1 MSSEIDEIKSK
12 LDIVEFVSEYL
23 RLTPAGANFKANCPF
38 HNEKTPSFMVNR
50 ERGIWRCFGCG
61 EGGDALEF
69 LMKMENIPFPEALKV
84 LAQRT
89 GVTLT
94 RERQEVNTGKN
105 RLYDLCLLAANY
117 WHKVLLDSPCA
128 VAVRDYLAGR
138 GLSEETIDD
147 FKIGYAIE
155 SWDNLLQF
163 LLKRGYGEQEIAGAG
178 LIVRKNQG
186 SGYYDR
192 FRDRVMFPIWDY
204 HGRVVGFG
212 GRALKS
218 DETAKYINTPQS
230 EIYNKSEVLYGLYQ
244 AKQEIKKADLT
255 ILVEGYMDVIPSHQ
269 AGIKN
274 VVSIS
279 GTALTDGQIRIL
291 KRYSSNLAIALDR
304 DEAGRVAALRSIDLA
319 LQLEMNVRVISVP
332 FGKDPGEC
340 VKNNSADWVQAI
352 GEAKEAM
359 EYFFTEAREG
369 KDPSNS
375 ADRKAIVKFMLEKIL
390 RLGSEVDRDFWIKR
404 VAQDLS
410 ISEPLLREAYGRLR
424 PSRLKNTAA
433 AAAKPEAKPLQA
445 DWETSVFQR
454 LLSLLIIRPQ
464 FLPHFIDKLSAEA
477 VSQMLPLT
485 IYKKLVLFYNNN
497 TDLLNPTVVDNSG
510 IDLFVEFDK
519 WLKTQ
524 ENQADLADYWS
535 NSYLLSQEG
544 LPGLGDREIKTEL
557 DNLIGALHL
566 AYINKKINRLKDDLA
581 PAEQAK
587 DQAKIKEIYD
597 RLNDL
602 ISQKNKLT

>member
-1 MSSEIDEIKSK
+1 MSNEIDEIKAK

-69 LMKMENIPFPEALKV
+69 LMKIENIPFPEALKV

-94 RERQEVNTGKN
+94 RERQEVSTGKN

-117 WHKVLLDSPCA
+117 WHKVLLDSPRA
-128 VAVRDYLAGR
+128 AAVREYLSGR

-155 SWDNLLQF
+155 SWDNLGQF
-163 LLKRGYGEQEIAGAG
+163 LQKRGYQEQEILAAG
-178 LIVRKNQG
+178 LTVRKDRG
-186 SGYYDR
+186 GYYDR

-204 HGRVVGFG
+204 HGRIVGFG
-212 GRALKS
+212 GRTLNK
-218 DETAKYINTPQS
+218 DEAAKYINTPQT

-244 AKQEIKKADLT
+244 AKQEIKKKDLT

-279 GTALTDGQIRIL
+279 GTALTEDQVRII
-291 KRYSSNLAIALDR
+291 KRYSQNLAIALDQ

-340 VKNNSADWVQAI
+340 VKNNPDDWIGAI
-352 GEAKEAM
+352 GAAREAM
-359 EYFFTEAREG
+359 EYFFDEARSG
-369 KDPSNS
+369 KDQANA
-375 ADRKAIVKFMLEKIL
+375 ADRKDIVKFMLEKIS
-390 RLGSEVDRDFWIKR
+390 RLGSEVDRDFWTKR
-404 VAQDLS
+404 VAQDMS
-410 ISEPLLREAYGRLR
+410 ISEPLLREAYARIR
-424 PSRLKNTAA
+424 PPKMRNISAPISQPS
-433 AAAKPEAKPLQA
+433 AKAPEA
-445 DWETSVFQR
+445 DWETAIFQR
-454 LLSLLIIRPQ
+454 LMSLVIIRPQ
-464 FLPHFIDKLSAEA
+464 LLAHFISNLPADWLA
-477 VSQMLPLT
+477 QDLPLT
-485 IYKKLVLFYNNN
+485 IYKKLVLYYNNN
-497 TDLLNPTVVDNSG
+497 VDLLDSTIVDKSG
-510 IDLFVEFDK
+510 IDLFSKFDNY
-519 WLKTQ
+519 LKSQ
-524 ENQADLADYWS
+524 ENQAFLAAYWADG
-535 NSYLLSQEG
+535 YLLAQGEFAD
-544 LPGLGDREIKTEL
+544 LGEREIKAEL
-557 DNLIGALHL
+557 DNLTRALHL
-566 AYINKKINRLKDDLA
+566 AHINKKINQCKIELTR
-581 PAEQAK
+581 AEKENDSDKINAVY
-587 DQAKIKEIYD
+587 DQ
-597 RLNDL
+597 LNEL
-602 ISQKNKLT
+602 IRQKNILT

>member
-23 RLTPAGANFKANCPF
+23 RLTPAGTNFKANCPF

-69 LMKMENIPFPEALKV
+69 LMKIENIPFPEALKV

-94 RERQEVNTGKN
+94 RERQQVSTGKN

-117 WHKVLLDSPCA
+117 WHKVLLDSPLA
-128 VAVRDYLAGR
+128 ATARDYLAKR

-147 FKIGYAIE
+147 FKIGFAIE

-163 LLKRGYGEQEIAGAG
+163 LLKRGYSEKEIAGAG

-192 FRDRVMFPIWDY
+192 FRERVMFPIWDY
-204 HGRVVGFG
+204 HGRIVGFG
-212 GRALKS
+212 GRTLRS
-218 DETAKYINTPQS
+218 DEAAKYINTPQS

-279 GTALTDGQIRIL
+279 GTALTDSQIRIL
-291 KRYSSNLAIALDR
+291 KRYSQNLAIALDQ

-319 LQLEMNVRVISVP
+319 LQLEMNVKVIRVP

-340 VKNNSADWVQAI
+340 VKNNPEDWARAI
-352 GEAKEAM
+352 SESQEAM
-359 EYFFTEAREG
+359 EYFFDEARAG
-369 KDPSNS
+369 KDPGDS
-375 ADRKAIVKFMLEKIL
+375 ADRKAIVKFMLEKIS

-410 ISEPLLREAYGRLR
+410 ISEPLLREAYSRIRPPKLR
-424 PSRLKNTAA
+424 NTAA
-433 AAAKPEAKPLQA
+433 AVTKSESKPLQT

-464 FLPHFIDKLSAEA
+464 LLSYFIDNLPTEA
-477 VSQMLPLT
+477 ISQTLPLT

-497 TDLLNPTVVDNSG
+497 TDLLGSTVVDKSG
-510 IDLFVEFDK
+510 IDLFAEFDK

-524 ENQADLADYWS
+524 ENQANLVSYWS
-535 NSYLLSQEG
+535 DSYLLSQEYNSG
-544 LPGLGDREIKTEL
+544 LEDREIKLEL
-557 DNLIGALHL
+557 DNLIGALQLSH
-566 AYINKKINRLKDDLA
+566 INKKIN
-581 PAEQAK
+581 QAK
-587 DQAKIKEIYD
+587 SELTSAEKNKDQEKIKEIYG

-602 ISQKNKLT
+602 IGQKNKLT